1 MLKLISQACLS
12 GASDYAT
19 AFEVG
24 FVPERVTVINRTTFA
39 ELQWTKNTIVTQPA
53 SFLKR
58 LSGGL
63 VTHTLLSANGLT
75 VIDGSDKTNYVTQS
89 FGFLLPKIVDLND
102 TAGEI
107 LDITVERTDL

>member
-12 GASDYAT
+12 GASDYST

-24 FVPERVTVINRTTFA
+24 FVPERVTIINQTTFS
-39 ELQWTKNTIVTQPA
+39 ELQWTKNTATK

-89 FGFLLPKIVDLND
+89 FGFLLPKITDLND

-107 LDITVERTDL
+107 LDVTVERTNL